1 MLKAFVY
8 FLITGWRGVSSFGHP
23 APGQVVMIKLQ
34 QPVFLGGTGRHTI
47 GMLLPDKSYY
57 HFRFRNLNVYLRSG
71 LNDAASPKIRLPKVV
86 LSQNQV
92 THWKKIKVK

>member
-8 FLITGWRGVSSFGHP
+8 FLFTGWRRVSSFGHP
-23 APGQVVMIKLQ
+23 APGQVVMLKLQ
-34 QPVFLGGTGRHTI
+34 QPVFLGGTGSHI
-47 GMLLPDKSYY
+47 GRLLPDKSYY
-57 HFRFRNLNVYLRSG
+57 HFRFSNLNMYVRSG
-71 LNDAASPKIRLPKVV
+71 LNENASAKTRRPDVV

>member
-8 FLITGWRGVSSFGHP
+8 FLFTGWRRVSSFGHP
-23 APGQVVMIKLQ
+23 APGQVVMLKLQ
-34 QPVFLGGTGRHTI
+34 QPVFLGGIGSYI

-57 HFRFRNLNVYLRSG
+57 HFRFRNLNIYLRSG
-71 LNDAASPKIRLPKVV
+71 LNENASPKMRKPNIV
-86 LSQNQV
+86 LSQNHV